1 MSNEV
6 NKKVDAHGICGR
18 PQGEA
23 LKIKDRVRNLLNL
36 VSDMTLVACW
46 DIIDQTMARFQTCL
60 RNNQCWS
67 PAVSFD
73 EKVYLVNESLAA
85 DNPRIDRWRFALHDD
100 LVSIDITLSISGESC
115 IATNEIAAYA
125 KLKLAKCFHSRARG
139 FDMSIMLT
147 IAGHDGSEL
156 FEFRYDPEDSKNDD
170 TESLQ

>member
-1 MSNEV
+1 M

-23 LKIKDRVRNLLNL
+23 LKIKDRVRDLLNL
-36 VSDMTLVACW
+36 VSDMTLVTCW

-73 EKVYLVNESLAA
+73 EKVYLVNESLAV
-85 DNPRIDRWRFALHDD
+85 NNHRIDRWRFALHDN

-115 IATNEIAAYA
+115 IATNEIVAYA
-125 KLKLAKCFHSRARG
+125 KLKLAKCFHSHARG
-139 FDMSIMLT
+139 FDMPIMLT
-147 IAGHDGSEL
+147 VAGHDGSEL
-156 FEFRYDPEDSKNDD
+156 FEFRYDPEDSKTD
-170 TESLQ
+170 S

>member
-1 MSNEV
+1 M

-100 LVSIDITLSISGESC
+100 LVSIDVILSISGESR

-125 KLKLAKCFHSRARG
+125 KIKLAQCFHSRARG
-139 FDMSIMLT
+139 FDMPIMLT

-156 FEFRYDPEDSKNDD
+156 FEFRYDPEDSKTD
-170 TESLQ
+170 S

>member
-139 FDMSIMLT
+139 FDMPIMLT